1 MLINRIL
8 FKHFKNLRE
17 YFLLLLVLVLRMS
30 KNVHLELQRHFVH
43 YAIYVVMSMKLIKIL
58 VLLREMMTKVEWLGS

>member
-1 MLINRIL
+1 MHMII
-8 FKHFKNLRE
+8 FSSSLRE
-17 YFLLLLVLVLRMS
+17 YFLVLLVLVLRMS
-30 KNVHLELQRHFVH
+30 KNVHPELQRHFVE